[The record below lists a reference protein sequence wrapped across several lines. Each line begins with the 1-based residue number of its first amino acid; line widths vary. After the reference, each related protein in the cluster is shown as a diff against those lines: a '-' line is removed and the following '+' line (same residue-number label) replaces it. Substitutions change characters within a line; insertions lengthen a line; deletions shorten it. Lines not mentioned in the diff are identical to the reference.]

1 MFGKGDCR
9 FLGNVT
15 WDGFR
20 WRDCE
25 DGWGQ
30 GRGLKVQ
37 VGKNTVEMEV
47 PKRWFLR
54 KSEGPGPEQ
63 SVIVESGYWEVGV
76 IATRLQ
82 FASRLLVDIKFAQY
96 PVAG

>member
-1 MFGKGDCR
+1 MFGKDDCR

-25 DGWGQ
+25 DGWGRGAGAQ
-30 GRGLKVQ
+30 GAGR
-37 VGKNTVEMEV
+37 NTVEMEV

-54 KSEGPGPEQ
+54 KSEGLGPEQ
-63 SVIVESGYWEVGV
+63 SVIVESGYLGNRCDSYTSTVCF
-76 IATRLQ
+76 Q
-82 FASRLLVDIKFAQY
+82 
-96 PVAG
+96 VADRH

>member
-20 WRDCE
+20 W
-25 DGWGQ
+25 
-30 GRGLKVQ
+30 
-37 VGKNTVEMEV
+37 
-47 PKRWFLR
+47 FLR
-54 KSEGPGPEQ
+54 KSEGLGPEQ

-82 FASRLLVDIKFAQY
+82 SASRLLVDIKFAQY
-96 PVAG
+96 PIAG

>member
-25 DGWGQ
+25 DG
-30 GRGLKVQ
+30 RGLKVQ
-37 VGKNTVEMEV
+37 VEIQWK
-47 PKRWFLR
+47 W
-54 KSEGPGPEQ
+54 
-63 SVIVESGYWEVGV
+63 
-76 IATRLQ
+76 
-82 FASRLLVDIKFAQY
+82 KFQR
-96 PVAG
+96 GGF